1 MTLASR
7 VTIQDIADAL
17 GLSRNTV
24 SKAIN
29 NTPGLASATREKILQ
44 KAAELGYKQFSY
56 LNLMNTLPSAQSAAE
71 AEQTHS
77 GEIALFTRG
86 FVGGSH
92 FAATMLDKFQ
102 RELSQMGFVMT
113 MHHLTD
119 TEVDG
124 LSLPP
129 TFRRERT
136 SGIVCVEV
144 FNRDYARML
153 GTLELPLLFVDA
165 PVRLDGELLRSDV
178 LLMDNTTGVFQFVKH
193 MLETGRRR
201 IGFVGSVIHCQS
213 FVERYLAYR
222 NAMHIFGG
230 TLEDRFCIADTV
242 GGQEYPS
249 DEDYRSFLTKQL
261 AAMDVLP
268 DVFLCANDFIAV
280 DTMMALRALGKS
292 VPEDVQLCGFDDF
305 PEAKIV
311 SPSLTTI
318 HIHSQ
323 TMGLSACH
331 LLMSRIREPN
341 LHFRSTYVETNLI
354 YRQSA
359 PY

>member
-17 GLSRNTV
+17 GVSRNTV

-56 LNLMNTLPSAQSAAE
+56 LNLMNTLPSAQSPAE
-71 AEQTHS
+71 AVQTHT

-124 LSLPP
+124 LTLPP

-136 SGIVCVEV
+136 SGMVCVEV
-144 FNRDYARML
+144 FNREYARML
-153 GTLELPLLFVDA
+153 SALGLPLLFVDA
-165 PVRLDGELLRSDV
+165 PVRMDAEPLRSDV

-201 IGFVGSVIHCQS
+201 IGFIGPTGHCQS
-213 FVERYLAYR
+213 FAERYLAFR
-222 NAMHIFGG
+222 AAMHVFGG
-230 TLEDRFCIADTV
+230 QIGERFCITGTV
-242 GGQEYPS
+242 RGQEYPS
-249 DEDYRSFLTKQL
+249 DEDYRGFLTRQL
-261 AAMDVLP
+261 AALETLP
-268 DVFLCANDFIAV
+268 DVFLCVNDFVAV
-280 DTMMALRALGKS
+280 DTIMALRSLGKS

-341 LHFRSTYVETNLI
+341 LHFRTTYVETNLI
-354 YRQSA
+354 YRKSA